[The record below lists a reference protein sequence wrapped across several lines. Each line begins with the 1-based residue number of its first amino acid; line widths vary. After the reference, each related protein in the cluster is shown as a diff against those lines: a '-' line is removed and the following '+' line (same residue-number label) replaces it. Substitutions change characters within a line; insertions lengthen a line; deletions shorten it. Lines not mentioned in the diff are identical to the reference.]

1 MRSVVHIFNVS
12 HKIYISVCLTL
23 SVIRLVDSGNAY
35 FLYVIGRES
44 FGSYI
49 KIIQFIETE
58 RRTHTSVSKVII
70 ATNNDLSTARYQI
83 ISSFISDTLLLSK
96 KVSEI
101 WIKIQ
106 HFYTCRYVSDH
117 TKWILRCRL
126 HYVAI
131 RSRPNVLLVGSSNE
145 SPRFSELAMR
155 QHGHISWCDSSHAF
169 HGPIYRWISSIR
181 RTKSHNLNV
190 SRLILHLLLRN
201 LLKPGVKWIMQM

>member
-58 RRTHTSVSKVII
+58 RRTHTSISKVII
-70 ATNNDLSTARYQI
+70 ATNNDLSTARYQN

-126 HYVAI
+126 H
-131 RSRPNVLLVGSSNE
+131 NVGHSVSAQCVVGRKLQRITTFQRARYATAWPYILVRFIT
-145 SPRFSELAMR
+145 RFSWSNIPL
-155 QHGHISWCDSSHAF
+155 
-169 HGPIYRWISSIR
+169 
-181 RTKSHNLNV
+181 NL
-190 SRLILHLLLRN
+190 
-201 LLKPGVKWIMQM
+201 